1 MKRVPKFTAGMF
13 KPKMKRFSGPKIK
26 KFAEGGD
33 TDDLVPY
40 GMLPDE
46 NAAELAARARGSK
59 GPSKRFRNKPSPPV
73 IEEEVVVDPK
83 EFYKEKMRERQMEQD
98 RAKKEREEF
107 DRMYEDRKRREREA
121 ESEWHRRR
129 KAGIQTARAGGAIK
143 AKKYARGGGVE
154 IKGKTRGKFV

>member
-13 KPKMKRFSGPKIK
+13 KPKMKRFGGPKIK

-33 TDDLVPY
+33 TDDLVPR

-107 DRMYEDRKRREREA
+107 DRMYDVVAKR
-121 ESEWHRRR
+121 ESKPLVRAGLSRRR
-129 KAGIQTARAGGAIK
+129 SMLVAVALRPVVRLAGSLYETQDAAIC
-143 AKKYARGGGVE
+143 
-154 IKGKTRGKFV
+154 